1 MILPG
6 DKIKQYEIIRLIGKG
21 GMAEVYLARDT
32 VLDREVALKF
42 LPEEMQEDAKP
53 RERFLREAKSPA
65 ALDHPFICQIYETG
79 EIEGKAFIAM
89 EYVEGENLSQ
99 RMAEGPLPLRDALQ
113 ITLEIAEALEVAHK
127 KGIVHR
133 DLKPANIMLTAQ
145 GHAKVMDFGL
155 AKQIVTGEESITKT
169 LTQTSLTQK
178 GTVVGTM
185 AYMSPEQARG
195 DEVDGRSDIFTL
207 GIILQEMIS
216 GKNPFSK
223 PTPVETLTSI
233 LRDIPPSANVKPK
246 MINPLLNPILRK
258 TLAKEPEKRYQ
269 TMREL
274 IVDLRKAHKE
284 ITGGIRLLYRRL
296 PLIAGAS
303 VIIIALLI
311 VAILRFTHPGAGK
324 KSATGPAPISVLIA
338 DFENKTGDPAFDGS
352 LEPALRVSLEGA
364 SFISVYQSA
373 KARGIAAQIDPNS
386 KGQLKPQI
394 AQSVGQREG
403 INVVVNGV
411 IESSGE
417 GYAVKMWAVDVVTSK
432 NISEPLQK
440 IKTKTEILKA
450 ADGLAAKLRSNLG
463 EAHTESAKALA
474 KETFTTSS
482 PEAWKAYSQAQ
493 EFEVLAKY
501 DEAIEQYLR
510 AIKEDPEFGRAYA
523 GLGVVYANR
532 GQFQEAEK
540 YYQMAMA
547 RIDRMSERE
556 KYRSRGGYYL
566 MKQNHLKAIEE
577 YSALVTIFPV
587 DSAGHS
593 MLAYAYFL
601 GRNMAKAVE
610 EGRYG
615 ANLDPKKFTSQLNL
629 AWYAIAAGDLELA
642 AQQAKKALELN
653 PTFAKGYV
661 CQALSALGQGRIDQS
676 VQSYEKVKALS
687 PLGASFAAIGLADIA
702 LYEGRLADAVA
713 ILKEGAKADMAQ
725 GSKFHYYAAF
735 KWATLAEALFLQRQK
750 AQALDAVDR
759 ALSLSR
765 REDILFSA
773 ARIYINAGQENR
785 ALDLA
790 KELSN
795 QIPPVSHAYA
805 MLIEGEKSMARGD
818 ISEALKLFREAQA
831 QVDTWLG
838 RFALGRAC
846 LEAKAFTDAYSEF
859 EKCLKRRGEAM
870 IIFLNDIPS
879 YHYFPRVHY
888 YLGRAQE
895 GLGSPAAAESYRK
908 FLSIKEKSDAI
919 DPLIEDARR
928 RLKNL

>member
-1 MILPG
+1 MISPG
-6 DKIKQYEIIRLIGKG
+6 DKVKHYEIIKSIGKG
-21 GMAEVYLARDT
+21 GMGEVYLARDT
-32 VLDREVALKF
+32 VLDREVAIKF
-42 LPEEMQEDAKP
+42 LPEEMQKDVRA
-53 RERFLREAKSPA
+53 RERFLREAKSAA

-79 EIEGKAFIAM
+79 ELEGKAFIAM

-99 RMAEGPLPLRDALQ
+99 KMAEGLLPLRDALQ
-113 ITLEIAEALEVAHK
+113 TTLEIAEALEVAHK

-133 DLKPANIMLTAQ
+133 DLKPANIMLTVQ

-178 GTVVGTM
+178 GTVVGTI

-195 DEVDGRSDIFTL
+195 DEVDGRSDIFAL
-207 GIILQEMIS
+207 GIILHEMIS

-258 TLAKEPEKRYQ
+258 ALAKEPEKRYQ
-269 TMREL
+269 TIKEL
-274 IVDLRKAHKE
+274 IVDLRKAQKE

-296 PLIAGAS
+296 PLIAGAA
-303 VIIIALLI
+303 VIIIALLV
-311 VAILRFTHPGAGK
+311 VAILRFTHPGAVSK
-324 KSATGPAPISVLIA
+324 PATGPPPISVLIA

-352 LEPALRVSLEGA
+352 LEPALRVYLEGA
-364 SFISVYQSA
+364 PFISVYQSA
-373 KARGIAAQIDPNS
+373 KARGIATQIDPNS

-411 IESSGE
+411 VESNGAA
-417 GYAVKMWAVDVVTSK
+417 YTVKMWAVDVATSK

-450 ADGLAAKLRSNLG
+450 ADGLAAKLRSDLG
-463 EAHTESAKALA
+463 EVPTESAKTLA
-474 KETFTTSS
+474 KETFTTAS
-482 PEAWKAYSQAQ
+482 PEAWKAYNQAQ
-493 EFEVLAKY
+493 EFAFLTKN

-510 AIKEDPEFGRAYA
+510 AIKEDPDFGRAYA
-523 GLGVVYANR
+523 GLGVIYANLS
-532 GQFQEAEK
+532 QFQEAEK

-547 RIDRMSERE
+547 RIDRMSDRE
-556 KYRSRGGYYL
+556 KYRTLGGYYL

-577 YSALVTIFPV
+577 YSALVTKFPV

-610 EGRYG
+610 EGKYG
-615 ANLDPKKFTSQLNL
+615 ANLDPKKVTSQINL
-629 AWYAIAAGDLELA
+629 AWYAIAAGDLELGE
-642 AQQAKKALELN
+642 QQAKKVLELN
-653 PTFAKGYV
+653 PSFVKGYV
-661 CQALSALGQGRIDQS
+661 CQALSELGQDRS
-676 VQSYEKVKALS
+676 VEAVQIYEKLKNVS
-687 PLGASFAAIGLADIA
+687 PLGASFAATGLADIA
-702 LYEGRLADAVA
+702 LYEGRLTDAVA
-713 ILKEGAKADMAQ
+713 ILKEGIKADMSQ
-725 GSKFHYYAAF
+725 GTKFQYYAAF

-750 AQALDAVDR
+750 AQALDAAGR
-759 ALSLSR
+759 AVSLSKK
-765 REDILFSA
+765 EEILFLA
-773 ARIYINAGQENR
+773 AQIYLNAGQENK

-795 QIPPVSHAYA
+795 QLPPVSHAYA
-805 MLIEGEKSMARGD
+805 MLIEGEKNMTRGD
-818 ISEALKLFREAQA
+818 INGAIKLFREAQA

-859 EKCLKRRGEAM
+859 EECLKRYGEA
-870 IIFLNDIPS
+870 IVIFLNDIPS
-879 YHYFPRVHY
+879 YHYFPPIHY

-895 GLGSPAAAESYRK
+895 GLGSPAAAESYK
-908 FLSIKEKSDAI
+908 TFLRIKEKNDET